1 MMSMDT
7 ETSEAQRTRPG
18 TLADMAPSAKETHM
32 NDARIMAHITLV
44 RGDMGKLSRDMEA
57 FNRHPEIMK
66 ASQNAEKYGM
76 PQAAALHQALD
87 QSPKLKDA
95 FVKLHDRA
103 VAIQPKV
110 ENAMDMAQGLSPK
123 HSGTAEAS
131 LQHGLEGIQKQGAH
145 WPNPAD
151 IGAQN
156 SNTAKGQPGLVAM
169 IGHLLKKLKEMFTG
183 KKRKDELE
191 HGHTAT
197 ASLSEDKGA
206 ARPTATES
214 PTKPAEPA
222 AGRPTIRRKP

>member
-1 MMSMDT
+1 MSMDM
-7 ETSEAQRTRPG
+7 ETSEASRTRPT
-18 TLADMAPSAKETHM
+18 TLADMEPSARETHM
-32 NDARIMAHITLV
+32 NDARIMAHITMA
-44 RGDMGKLSRDMEA
+44 REDMGKLSRDMEA

-66 ASQNAEKYGM
+66 ACQNADKYGM

-87 QSPKLKDA
+87 QNPRLKDA
-95 FVKLHDRA
+95 FMKLHDRA
-103 VAIQPKV
+103 IAIQPKI

-123 HSGTAEAS
+123 HSGTAEAT
-131 LQHGLEGIQKQGAH
+131 LQRGLEGIQKQAAH

-151 IGAQN
+151 IGEQN

-183 KKRKDELE
+183 KKHKNELE

-197 ASLSEDKGA
+197 ASHLDGKGA
-206 ARPTATES
+206 VKPTTTES
-214 PTKPAEPA
+214 PIKPAEPA

>member
-18 TLADMAPSAKETHM
+18 TLADMEPSAREAHM
-32 NDARIMAHITLV
+32 NDAHIMAHITFL

-57 FNRHPEIMK
+57 FNMHPDVVK

-76 PQAAALHQALD
+76 PQSAALHQALD
-87 QSPKLKDA
+87 QNPKLKEA
-95 FVKLHDRA
+95 FVNLHDRA
-103 VAIQPKV
+103 MAIQPKV
-110 ENAMDMAQGLSPK
+110 ENAMGMAQEGLSSK
-123 HSGTAEAS
+123 HSGTAEVT

-145 WPNPAD
+145 WPDPAD
-151 IGAQN
+151 VGAQN
-156 SNTAKGQPGLVAM
+156 GNTASGRPGLAAI
-169 IGHLLKKLKEMFTG
+169 IGHLLKQVKETFSG

-191 HGHTAT
+191 HGH
-197 ASLSEDKGA
+197 
-206 ARPTATES
+206 TATES